1 MYKRTA
7 MLLALAALALSAVMG
22 AAQDATLSLDQI
34 VVTAT
39 RIAGTILA
47 SPDHITVVNGEQL
60 ASAVSVA
67 DALQQAAGVSV
78 ADNGTAGSVQSLSL
92 RGSTAPQVLVLVDGV
107 RLNDSRQGGADL
119 SMIPVDNIQRV
130 EIVRGGTS
138 ALYGADAVA
147 GVVNIITKDKAAQPF
162 KLTVIN
168 GSYIPREAIKV
179 TSYDSFTDTSV
190 SAPTKANYLDLL
202 DTQRVGAQLSQK
214 LGAADLLLTS
224 SFTRANNGFVWYD
237 RQVADGYRRRFNS
250 GLLQGD
256 ATMSVSAPAGEGRA
270 GLKLQAGY
278 SNTGVP
284 GSVTY
289 VLTEAEQQSSLLQAQ
304 AFFQTPQLGS
314 SPLSLD
320 AHLFYKYSGLG
331 YQSPETSEDDLHNLH
346 TVGLDLSQKFA
357 AADWLQLVY
366 GGNALFDGVDSTA
379 IGRHTR
385 MSGGAF
391 VEAPFYL
398 SSWLT
403 LTPMV
408 RFDLYSDFPASLTY
422 KLAAVARL
430 SENVSLKA
438 SAARSYRAPTLND
451 LYWTDAFGD
460 IGNPNLRPETGY
472 TGELG
477 LTAIRGPLE
486 ANLFGFTRYVIDG
499 IQWFEFA
506 PYVYQPANIGE
517 AIFPGAEA
525 DLSLLLFPG
534 VRLTGSYTFLY
545 SFVLKGASASYS
557 YADDK
562 RATYAPVHKA
572 SLGLGYEGKRT
583 RLGVNAE
590 YVGER
595 FANEANTTRL
605 PPYLVLNAEARRV
618 ISEHLALTLE
628 GKNLLNQVYQTVDG
642 YVMPPLSF
650 WVGAELRL

>member
-7 MLLALAALALSAVMG
+7 LALTALAMLALAAGVG

-39 RIAGTILA
+39 RVAGTILA
-47 SPDHITVVNGEQL
+47 SPDHVTVVSGEQL
-60 ASAVSVA
+60 ASALSVA
-67 DALQQAAGVSV
+67 DALQEVAGVSV
-78 ADNGTAGSVQSLSL
+78 TDNGTAGSVQSLSL
-92 RGSTAPQVLVLVDGV
+92 RGSTAAQVLVLVDGV

-119 SMIPVDNIQRV
+119 SQIPIDNIQRV

-147 GVVNIITKDKAAQPF
+147 GVVNIITKDKADQPF
-162 KLTVIN
+162 KLTLTN
-168 GSYIPREAIKV
+168 GSYLPRNAVKV
-179 TSYDSFTDTSV
+179 TSYDFMTDTSV
-190 SAPTKANYLDLL
+190 SAPVKADYLELV
-202 DTQRVGAQLSQK
+202 DTQRVGAQLSQE
-214 LGAADLLLTS
+214 LGAADLLLTG
-224 SFTRANNGFVWYD
+224 SFTHANNGFVWYD
-237 RQVADGYRRRFNS
+237 DQVADGYRRRFNA
-250 GLLQGD
+250 GLLKGD
-256 ATMSVSAPAGEGRA
+256 ATISASAPAGQGRT

-289 VLTEAEQQSSLLQAQ
+289 VLTEAAQQISSLQAQ

-314 SPLSLD
+314 KPLSLD
-320 AHLFYKYSGLG
+320 ARLFYKYSGLG
-331 YQSPETSEDDLHNLH
+331 YQNPATSEDDLHRLH
-346 TVGLDLSQKFA
+346 TLGLDISQKLA

-385 MSGGAF
+385 LSGGAF
-391 VEAPFYL
+391 LEAPLYL

-403 LTPMV
+403 LTPMA
-408 RFDLYSDFPASLTY
+408 RYDLYSDFPESLTY
-422 KLAAVARL
+422 KLAAVAAL
-430 SENVSLKA
+430 SESVSLKA

-451 LYWTDAFGD
+451 LYWTDAFG
-460 IGNPNLRPETGY
+460 NPDLRPEIGY

-477 LTAIRGPLE
+477 FTVIGGPLE
-486 ANLFGFTRYVIDG
+486 ANFFGFARYVIDG
-499 IQWFEFA
+499 IQWQEIA

-517 AIFPGAEA
+517 ALFPGAEA
-525 DLSLLLFPG
+525 DLNLLLFPG
-534 VRLTGSYTFLY
+534 LRLTGSYTFLY
-545 SFVLKGASASYS
+545 SFVLKGSSASYS
-557 YADDK
+557 FADDK
-562 RATYAPVHKA
+562 RASYSPVHKA

-595 FANEANTTRL
+595 FANEANTIRL
-605 PPYLVLNAEARRV
+605 PSYLVLYAEARQV
-618 ISEHLALTLE
+618 VSEHLVLTLE

-650 WVGAELRL
+650 WLGAELSL